1 MDARLQKLEEQLAHL
16 QRHIEQQDRVMLNL
30 SKELERLKERI
41 VRLEAGPSD
50 GAEAGPGS
58 PADERPPHW

>member
-1 MDARLQKLEEQLAHL
+1 MRLEE
-16 QRHIEQQDRVMLNL
+16 
-30 SKELERLKERI
+30 
-41 VRLEAGPSD
+41 GPSD